1 MEENRIDA
9 MQAVIDNLRAE
20 GQTSRADVVQE
31 LVDEV
36 RKLRTTLFFAGR
48 AINRTLN
55 ALGDWSVDE
64 AKRYCITHRDRINV
78 ALGEDVA
85 LNGELPTSCKGC
97 RFQGAFG
104 VTCDNKPIPGCWE
117 S

>member
-36 RKLRTTLFFAGR
+36 RELRTKLFFAGR
-48 AINRTLN
+48 AFNRVGQ
-55 ALGDWSVDE
+55 AIDDGSVEE
-64 AKRYCITHRDRINV
+64 AKSYCAIHRDRISDIFGV
-78 ALGEDVA
+78 DVA
-85 LNGELPTSCKGC
+85 SDV
-97 RFQGAFG
+97 A
-104 VTCDNKPIPGCWE
+104 IPGQL
-117 S
+117 SLGPQ